1 MTPEQAKQICIEAH
15 KGQWRR
21 GVVVNDLLYSTVI
34 TQPEVYAA
42 GHTILKDGNRLYY
55 DSTNDVW
62 KVSEP
67 YHTHPIAVADMMT
80 TDEEKIVAYLHDVI
94 EDCEE
99 YFLESADFTICN
111 NKGMNM
117 YLGREMFC
125 VLTCITHAT
134 NLSYDLYI
142 NRISQNRLATK
153 VKLADIF
160 HNIQTAGDKQ
170 KAKYMKAIPVLLNL
184 I

>member
-1 MTPEQAKQICIEAH
+1 MHKITTPEQAKQICIEAH

-34 TQPEVYAA
+34 TQPEVYDA
-42 GHTILKDGNRLYY
+42 GHTILKDSNRLYY

-80 TDEEKIVAYLHDVI
+80 TDEEKIVAYLHDVL
-94 EDCEE
+94 EDTDYTYERLLDLG
-99 YFLESADFTICN
+99 LETCSDTARN
-111 NKGMNM
+111 ALK
-117 YLGREMFC
+117 L
-125 VLTCITHAT
+125 LTKQPGQ
-134 NLSYDLYI
+134 SYDLYI
-142 NRISQNRLATK
+142 FNISCCRMARK
-153 VKLADIF
+153 IKIADIF

-170 KAKYMKAIPVLLNL
+170 KAKYMKAIPVLLGA